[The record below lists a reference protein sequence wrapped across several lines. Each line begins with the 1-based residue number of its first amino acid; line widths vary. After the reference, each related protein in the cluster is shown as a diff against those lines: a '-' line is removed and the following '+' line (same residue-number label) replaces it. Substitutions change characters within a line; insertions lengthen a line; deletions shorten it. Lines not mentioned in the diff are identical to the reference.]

1 MSPLIDYKSGFFYIC
16 LHTNAASAI
25 HVSSNA
31 RVCCWH
37 GQAFAEESH
46 QVLRKQQGNLEKLR
60 ADNEALKTEVAM
72 EMRASGRPA
81 NLAQQRKD
89 TLKLR
94 DEIERYNDLISQE
107 KRTMQVTSE
116 QVALMKQKILHT
128 RKNMGG
134 VNAARENQAMIQ
146 KQIRI
151 LENRLDK
158 ALVKFNEALAHN
170 KKLRDQIDDLRRE
183 RVVFDSIYRKLDK
196 ELHDRK
202 KMMANIIELSNLS
215 YESRDNFQ
223 MEIAAIEQANRKEQE
238 DFEEQM
244 STLDSLLD
252 KELRLEAAAMSKSAG
267 GKTTAA
273 GGKMDESLGDT
284 DADDEER
291 LKKKVNKGA
300 WGIAKD
306 KAEVQVSMERVQNFE
321 EAFGKIRAATKITDI
336 EELVRTFIKNEDQN
350 FSLFNYVNE
359 QTNEIEK
366 IEEQIQQLKEEEQKY
381 TLESGDDVH
390 QHKQILKDLELKLH
404 NTENTVEKYETKCS
418 ETQKTIESLKKGI
431 QTMFTKVEC
440 DTESMLSDSTI
451 TEANILQFLGLIE
464 QRCNDI
470 LQQYATTQQKE
481 RARQQAAMGEDDGE
495 GATVG
500 TQAVLN
506 VLGAG
511 PTTPMGQ
518 DLIHVNPP
526 KLEDYSSE
534 EASDDDDDEARPLT
548 RDELK
553 AKTLN
558 RMYRKRASGAKKGK
572 K

>member
-1 MSPLIDYKSGFFYIC
+1 
-16 LHTNAASAI
+16 
-25 HVSSNA
+25 
-31 RVCCWH
+31 
-37 GQAFAEESH
+37 
-46 QVLRKQQGNLEKLR
+46 VLRKQQGNLEKLR
-60 ADNEALKTEVAM
+60 ADNEALKTEMAM
-72 EMRASGRPA
+72 EMRATGRPG
-81 NLAQQRKD
+81 NLAQQRKEI
-89 TLKLR
+89 LKLR
-94 DEIERYNDLISQE
+94 DEIERYNDVIAQE

-116 QVALMKQKILHT
+116 QVGLMKQKILHT

-183 RVVFDSIYRKLDK
+183 RVVFDTIYRKLDK

-244 STLDSLLD
+244 TTLDALLD
-252 KELRLEAAAMSKSAG
+252 KELRLEAAAMSKSGPGIKSPGAKGEETLG
-267 GKTTAA
+267 G
-273 GGKMDESLGDT
+273 MDAE
-284 DADDEER
+284 DEDR

-306 KAEVQVSMERVQNFE
+306 QVDVQVSMERVQNFE
-321 EAFGKIRAATKITDI
+321 EAFGKIKAATGITDI

-366 IEEQIQQLKEEEQKY
+366 LEEQIQQLKEEEQKY
-381 TLESGDDVH
+381 AQESGDDVH
-390 QHKQILKDLELKLH
+390 QHKQILKDLEMKLQS
-404 NTENTVEKYETKCS
+404 TEIMVEKYESRCQD
-418 ETQKTIESLKKGI
+418 TQKTIESLKKGI
-431 QTMFTKVEC
+431 QSMFTKVEC
-440 DTESMLSDSTI
+440 DTESMLSDSTV
-451 TEANILQFLGLIE
+451 TEANILQYLGLIE
-464 QRCNDI
+464 QRCNEI
-470 LQQYATTQQKE
+470 LQQYAAIQQKE
-481 RARQQAAMGEDDGE
+481 RGRQGSSGDLEGMDS
-495 GATVG
+495 GATLG

-534 EASDDDDDEARPLT
+534 EASDDEDDEARPLT

-558 RMYRKRASGAKKGK
+558 RMYRKGNRGNAGKKGK